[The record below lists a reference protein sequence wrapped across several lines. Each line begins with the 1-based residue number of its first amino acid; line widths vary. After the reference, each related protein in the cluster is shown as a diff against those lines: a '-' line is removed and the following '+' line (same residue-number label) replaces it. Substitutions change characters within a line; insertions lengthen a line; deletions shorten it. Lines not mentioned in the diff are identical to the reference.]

1 MAKVAG
7 ISDNSRRIARNT
19 VFLYI
24 RMVILL
30 LVGLYTSRVVL
41 NALGQEDFGVY
52 GAVGGFVALF
62 SVLTGAISG
71 AISRFLAFELG
82 KEKSRMQEV
91 FSTTVFVQLALAA
104 VVLVLAEAVGLW
116 FLESKMVIPDG
127 RMAAAR
133 LVLHCSVF
141 LFVVNMLSVPYNAA
155 IIAHE
160 KMDAFAYIS
169 IAEALLALGA
179 ALATRYTR
187 HDKLMVYAVLMLA
200 VAVVVRL
207 IYGVYARRSFPECR
221 VRLRSIDKGI
231 VRQIGSYSSWT
242 FLGSVASV
250 LNAHG
255 INLLMNVFFGVR
267 VNAARDVTV
276 KLEGNV
282 SRFIN
287 NITTAINPQITKSY
301 ASGRRDYMHKLV
313 CKGAKYS
320 YLLYFFFALPIILE
334 APALLK
340 LWLGIV
346 PAHTVAFVRVALLST
361 LFVAVG
367 TPFVNAIFATGE
379 VKRYEI
385 MASITN
391 VLAFPLSYLAFR
403 LGYPPEVS
411 YWIVALAS
419 VGILAERIIM
429 ACRQT
434 GLPFRMVLGE
444 VFARAAAVS
453 VTAAVVPV
461 AIYLLNASS
470 SGRMILVVL
479 SSFLMTA
486 VCTWFFGATAEEKN
500 AVKVLSGLRSRLSIL
515 VAALRYN
522 LFRKSRILRRVRRK
536 DRINV
541 LFFAVNVGMW
551 KYDGFFSLLMK
562 DGRFNPMVVSYL
574 YPGDGRDYHL
584 WVQRQMREYFCAKGY
599 EYHDSYDEATGK
611 WLDVKTLAPDIV
623 FFAQPYDDGFP
634 AYRIRALWN
643 DSLFAYIPYCYNMED
658 DAFFY
663 NRLLHNVAWRIFYP
677 SKHHIRIA
685 SRYTITRGRNMVAS
699 GYLMADRLLSPASPD
714 LSIWKDPSR
723 EVLRVIWAPHH
734 SILPGE
740 QLDYSHFLEIADG
753 MLALAKE
760 YEGRLQFAFKPH
772 PRLKPKLYS
781 LESWGVQKT
790 DEYYR
795 RWEELPNGMFV
806 EGDYV
811 ELFRSSDAMVHDCSS
826 FMGEYLF
833 FGKPVMYVGSR
844 EAMAKHLNAFGMSCL
859 DNHYM
864 GSGLDDIRRFLDDVV
879 LSGKDSMKARRE
891 AFRST
896 LAGGKP
902 VAQQL
907 LEDFKA
913 GL

>member
-24 RMVILL
+24 RMVVML

-41 NALGQEDFGVY
+41 NALGQDDFGVY
-52 GAVGGFVALF
+52 GAVGGVVALF

-91 FSTTVFVQLALAA
+91 FSTTVFVQLALA
-104 VVLVLAEAVGLW
+104 VIVFILAEVIGLW
-116 FLESKMVIPDG
+116 FLDNKMVIPDG
-127 RMAAAR
+127 RLDAAR

-169 IAEALLALGA
+169 IVEALLALGA
-179 ALATRYTR
+179 ALATRYT
-187 HDKLMVYAVLMLA
+187 HQDKLVVYAVLMLA
-200 VAVVVRL
+200 VAVIVRL
-207 IYGVYARRSFPECR
+207 IYGVYAGRNFPECR
-221 VRLRSIDKGI
+221 VRLRSVDKGI
-231 VRQIGSYSSWT
+231 VKQIGSYSSWT

-255 INLLMNVFFGVR
+255 INLLMNIFFGVR

-301 ASGRRDYMHKLV
+301 ASGRTSYMHKLV

-334 APALLK
+334 APALLQ
-340 LWLGIV
+340 LWLGMV
-346 PAHTVAFVRVALLST
+346 PAHTVPFVRIALLST
-361 LFVAVG
+361 LFVAIG
-367 TPFVNAIFATGE
+367 TPFVNAIFATGD

-391 VLAFPLSYLAFR
+391 VLAFPLSYLAFKM
-403 LGYPPEVS
+403 GYPPEVS
-411 YWIVALAS
+411 YWIVAAAS
-419 VGILAERIIM
+419 LGILAERIVM
-429 ACRQT
+429 ACKQT
-434 GLPFRMVLGE
+434 GLPFRMVIAE
-444 VFARAAAVS
+444 VFTKAAVVT
-453 VTAAVVPV
+453 VTAAIVPV
-461 AIYLLNASS
+461 AIYLLNAPST
-470 SGRMILVVL
+470 GRMIAVVL
-479 SSFLMTA
+479 ASFLMTA
-486 VCTWFFGATAEEKN
+486 VCTWFFGATDEERD
-500 AVKVLSGLRSRLSIL
+500 AVKVLSGLRRKMSIL
-515 VAALRYN
+515 VATVRYN
-522 LFRKSRILRRVRRK
+522 IFKKPRILKGIRQK
-536 DRINV
+536 DKVNV
-541 LFFAVNVGMW
+541 VFFAVNVGMW
-551 KYDGFFSLLMK
+551 KYDGFFSLLQK
-562 DGRFNPMVVSYL
+562 EERFNPVIVSYL
-574 YPGDGRDYHL
+574 YPSDDKEYQLR
-584 WVQRQMREYFCAKGY
+584 VQQQMRTYFESKGY
-599 EYHDSYDEATGK
+599 PYYDSFDPATGN
-611 WLDVKTLAPDIV
+611 WLDVKTLGPDIV
-623 FFAQPYDDGFP
+623 FFAQPYDDGYP
-634 AYRIRALWN
+634 QYRIRSLWN
-643 DSLFAYIPYCYNMED
+643 DCIFAYIPYCYNMED

-677 SKHHIRIA
+677 TEQHVKTA
-685 SRYTITRGRNMVAS
+685 SRHTLTRGRNMVVS
-699 GYLMADRLLSPASPD
+699 GYPMADRLLSDAKPD
-714 LSIWKDPSR
+714 YGIWKVPNPA
-723 EVLRVIWAPHH
+723 VKRVIWAPHH
-734 SILPGE
+734 SILPSD
-740 QLDYSHFLEIADG
+740 QLDYSHFLEIADA
-753 MLALAKE
+753 MLSLTKE

-772 PRLKPKLYS
+772 PRLRPKLGQ
-781 LESWGVQKT
+781 LWGVERT
-790 DEYYR
+790 DAYYSS
-795 RWEELPNGMFV
+795 WDNLPNGMFV
-806 EGDYV
+806 DGDYV

-833 FGKPVMYVGSR
+833 FDKPVMYLGSR
-844 EAMAKHLNAFGMSCL
+844 EAMAKHLNAFAMSCL

-864 GSGLDDIRRFLDDVV
+864 GVGLDDIRRFLDDVV
-879 LSGKDSMKARRE
+879 LGGNDPMKPQRD

-896 LAGGKP
+896 LKRDGS
-902 VAQQL
+902 VASQL
-907 LEDFKA
+907 LEDFKS